1 MLLFQKMD
9 TILKL
14 SLLANSMKSLI
25 FAILFLLLLLL
36 LSGCASLG
44 ESESNKS
51 EKNDYYAIFS
61 SLLGINE
68 NRFIYTDNEG
78 NPHSD
83 QLRLFKELEGI
94 YGRYIEPQ
102 EDGTYSP
109 EQAKVIMLFAFYATN
124 RSSGAFSEYLASD
137 LMPIYSKNR
146 LMFLELMSELPFLI
160 PSVCNRLN
168 AFFGFE
174 GKNSSGK
181 ENFIRDNK
189 VHFEAH
195 FPKKQV
201 KTCLSQF
208 NE

>member
-1 MLLFQKMD
+1 
-9 TILKL
+9 
-14 SLLANSMKSLI
+14 MKSLI
-25 FAILFLLLLLL
+25 FAILLLLP
-36 LSGCASLG
+36 GCSSLG

-51 EKNDYYAIFS
+51 EKDDYYAIFS

-78 NPHSD
+78 NSHSD
-83 QLRLFKELEGI
+83 QLRSFKELQGI
-94 YGRYIEPQ
+94 YSRYIDPQ

-109 EQAKVIMLFAFYATN
+109 EQAKVIMLFTFYATN
-124 RSSGAFSEYLASD
+124 RGSGAFSEYLASD
-137 LMPIYSKNR
+137 LKPIYSKNR

-189 VHFEAH
+189 VLFEEHFT
-195 FPKKQV
+195 KKQV
-201 KTCLSQF
+201 ETCLSQF